1 MRQQLRLRVLLPVA
15 VLGLLGVGYGAFAY
29 GQGPDVP
36 ESIAVPAP
44 TTTEAAPKPKPKPK
58 ATAKPKAKPKPAAKP
73 ALNPTLAALQRE
85 LGEKGVAV
93 VVFYNPEDDRDSLA
107 VLEARAGADAAD
119 AGFVAVNVTEEKAVR
134 RLAAAFEVLRAPA
147 VVVVVPPRRVTARF
161 LEYVDRATVEQAVEN
176 ARP

>member
-36 ESIAVPAP
+36 ESIPVPAP
-44 TTTEAAPKPKPKPK
+44 TTTEAAPMPK
-58 ATAKPKAKPKPAAKP
+58 ATPKPQAKPKPAAKP
-73 ALNPTLAALQRE
+73 VLNPTLAALRRE
-85 LGEKGVAV
+85 FSENGVAV

-107 VLEARAGADAAD
+107 VLEARAGADAAN
-119 AGFVAVNVTEEKAVR
+119 AGFVAVNVLNEKAVR
-134 RLAAAFEVLRAPA
+134 GLAAAFEVLRAPA
-147 VVVVVPPRRVTARF
+147 VVVVVPPRRVKARF

-176 ARP
+176 AWP

>member
-36 ESIAVPAP
+36 ESIPVP
-44 TTTEAAPKPKPKPK
+44 TTTEAAPTPKPK
-58 ATAKPKAKPKPAAKP
+58 AKHKATPKPKAKPKPAAKP
-73 ALNPTLAALQRE
+73 AQNPTLSALQRE
-85 LGEKGVAV
+85 LDENGVVV

-119 AGFVAVNVTEEKAVR
+119 AGFVAVNVMKETAVQ
-134 RLAAAFEVLRAPA
+134 RLAATFEVLRAPA
-147 VVVVVPPRRVTARF
+147 VVVVVPPRRVKARF
-161 LEYVDRATVEQAVEN
+161 LEFVDRATVEQAVEN